1 MNSKGFTLIELIVVI
16 AIIAILSGVVLLG
29 VTKYINIWKDSSLKG
44 NLSVLITDGETFY
57 NNNGNSYNAGTD
69 ATNFCK
75 SNAVNNAW
83 AQISNEPDISDE
95 NCNPTPDGTAWAACA
110 QEFSNTSNY
119 YCVDST
125 GAHEEVCGSSCSGS
139 LTQCP
144 LPANTGC

>member
-29 VTKYINIWKDSSLKG
+29 VTKYINIGKDSSLKG

-57 NNNGNSYNAGTD
+57 NSNGNSYNAGTD

-83 AQISNEPDISDE
+83 AQIPDEPTGAE
-95 NCNPTPDGTAWAACA
+95 NCNDSLGSSWMACA
-110 QEFSNTSNY
+110 QEFVNTAKA

-125 GAHEEVCGSSCSGS
+125 GVQMEISDCSGS
-139 LTQCP
+139 LTSCQ
-144 LPANTGC
+144 